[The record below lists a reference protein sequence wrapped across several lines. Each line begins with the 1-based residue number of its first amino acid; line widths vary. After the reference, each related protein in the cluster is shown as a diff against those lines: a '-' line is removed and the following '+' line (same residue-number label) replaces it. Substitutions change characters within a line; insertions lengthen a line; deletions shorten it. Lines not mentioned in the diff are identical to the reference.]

1 MSSIRPSSI
10 QIIFVA
16 ALSLLL
22 PLWNIPDTITVRY
35 FASLF
40 LLVIVIFCKPD
51 WKTFFKHNQ
60 FLLIFFVYIL
70 IQLIFFSTDYK
81 VAFYNFKSEWLKFI
95 LFAFAGVGCGYYL
108 KNKQLPKLN
117 LYLGLLFA
125 IPLFIHLASSLIKG
139 IELGTLPISYWGI
152 NKTHGDLAYTSLHTT
167 IFICTFLLLQAK
179 SRLEKWSSVLL
190 LFVCFLSLLIASSR
204 GGMLF
209 LFISVATVI
218 LICFFI
224 HQGSRISYKKFTLS
238 LVFLGVFMFG
248 VFQIGVHLDPI
259 RWGNT
264 LAKLEMGFKGDAIKI
279 DCEGVGVLKEQLE
292 NDGVQITPEISV
304 ILNSIEMGD
313 GERVMAARS
322 AVHLIPNHLMGI
334 NQSRS
339 GYAIALAQE
348 CGHEPKSGTMHSH
361 NGWLDTALAIGIA
374 GAILYFL
381 VCCNFM
387 RRGLQAAFHSS
398 KEIAPYGVA
407 LLSLGFI
414 WILRACFD
422 STQRDQMLEMQIFT
436 MCLISA
442 YILFY
447 KEEELSTAG

>member
-190 LFVCFLSLLIASSR
+190 LFVCFLSLL
-204 GGMLF
+204 
-209 LFISVATVI
+209 
-218 LICFFI
+218 
-224 HQGSRISYKKFTLS
+224 
-238 LVFLGVFMFG
+238 
-248 VFQIGVHLDPI
+248 
-259 RWGNT
+259 
-264 LAKLEMGFKGDAIKI
+264 
-279 DCEGVGVLKEQLE
+279 
-292 NDGVQITPEISV
+292 
-304 ILNSIEMGD
+304 
-313 GERVMAARS
+313 
-322 AVHLIPNHLMGI
+322 
-334 NQSRS
+334 
-339 GYAIALAQE
+339 
-348 CGHEPKSGTMHSH
+348 
-361 NGWLDTALAIGIA
+361 
-374 GAILYFL
+374 
-381 VCCNFM
+381 
-387 RRGLQAAFHSS
+387 
-398 KEIAPYGVA
+398 KEI
-407 LLSLGFI
+407 
-414 WILRACFD
+414 
-422 STQRDQMLEMQIFT
+422 
-436 MCLISA
+436 
-442 YILFY
+442 
-447 KEEELSTAG
+447 